1 MPQRNLIP
9 ISDDKFKEIETAE
22 QIFKENVTLDLK
34 SLTINVP
41 ENNQSTYTINYETSE
56 SQVGKL
62 KLDASA
68 GKIKENKLVSKAESI
83 PEAKKAGQKVLS
95 LHTGEMFGEIGQIV
109 FAISCV
115 IAVLLIITGFLMT
128 IKRSKAI

>member
-9 ISDDKFKEIETAE
+9 ISDEKFKEIETAE
-22 QIFKENVTLDLK
+22 QIFKDNVTLELK

-83 PEAKKAGQKVLS
+83 PEAKKAGRKVLS
-95 LHTGEMFGEIGQIV
+95 LHTGEMFGEVGQIV

-128 IKRSKAI
+128 IKRSKAV